1 MKFLPA
7 LLAAATAIVSTPA
20 NAAYITR
27 TYDFSA
33 SFDLSAPSR
42 TISGSFTMEFDPMAR
57 ENAWVKAFSSKQLNG
72 YQFDAASFNNGNVSF
87 GNCNRTG
94 CTAGSSTNTFF
105 ASFKV
110 DADGNV
116 LSVRNS
122 DFVYGKALTCCVTW
136 QSTSF
141 VVNRV
146 GGTIPAVPEP
156 ATWATM
162 MLGFGVIGYA
172 LRRRTV
178 LRFV

>member
-7 LLAAATAIVSTPA
+7 LLAAATAVVSTPA
-20 NAAYITR
+20 SAAYITR
-27 TYDFSA
+27 SYDFTA
-33 SFDLSAPSR
+33 TFGALSPNKV
-42 TISGSFTMEFDPMAR
+42 ISGSFTMEFDPMAR
-57 ENAWVKAFSSKQLNG
+57 ENAAVRAFSSKQLDG
-72 YQFDAASFNNGNVSF
+72 YQFGGASFDNGNVSF
-87 GNCNRTG
+87 GNCDRTG
-94 CTAGSSTNTFF
+94 CRAGSSTNTFF

-110 DADGNV
+110 DAEGNV
-116 LSVRNS
+116 VSVRDT
-122 DFVYGKALTCCVTW
+122 DFVYGKALTCCMTW

-146 GGTIPAVPEP
+146 GGSAPAVPEP